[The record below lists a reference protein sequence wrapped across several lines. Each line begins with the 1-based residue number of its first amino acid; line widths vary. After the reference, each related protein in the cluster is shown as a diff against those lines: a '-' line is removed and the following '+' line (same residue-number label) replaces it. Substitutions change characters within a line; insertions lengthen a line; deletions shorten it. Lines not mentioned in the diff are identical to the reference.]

1 MPTAASGTHLANSN
15 GKRPHGAL
23 LNGAE
28 EAEAVETMP
37 NTGRTNV
44 PTQTHPSSGYRWS
57 RTEDEPGYAW
67 TNKKAL
73 DEMGRAWD
81 ALAHKDIAVK
91 GKLDRES
98 DCVQQDSQAD
108 RCDILGR
115 YGDPLEVAEREP
127 ALLESLKQK

>member
-28 EAEAVETMP
+28 ETEAVETMP

-44 PTQTHPSSGYRWS
+44 PTQTHAGSGYRWS
-57 RTEDEPGYAW
+57 RAEDEPGYAW

-91 GKLDRES
+91 GKRYRLRG
-98 DCVQQDSQAD
+98 CGQQDSKAYRRD
-108 RCDILGR
+108 NIGR

-127 ALLESLKQK
+127 ALLASLKQK